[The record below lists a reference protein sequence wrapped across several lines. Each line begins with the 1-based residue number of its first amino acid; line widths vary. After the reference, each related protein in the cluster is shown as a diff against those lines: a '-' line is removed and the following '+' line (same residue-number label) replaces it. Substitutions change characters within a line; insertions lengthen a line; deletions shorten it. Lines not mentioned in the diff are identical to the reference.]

1 MVGVGPVRR
10 EIIKQSQNISV
21 KDMNHL
27 INIESLQSQD
37 VLNVNIFIVSLC
49 IDLDMELRFPCYM
62 LMS

>member
-10 EIIKQSQNISV
+10 EIIKQSLNMSV
-21 KDMNHL
+21 KDLNHL

-49 IDLDMELRFPCYM
+49 IDLDMELRFTCYM
-62 LMS
+62 LI

>member
-21 KDMNHL
+21 KYLNHL
-27 INIESLQSQD
+27 IESLQSQD
-37 VLNVNIFIVSLC
+37 VLNVYIFIVSLC
-49 IDLDMELRFPCYM
+49 IDLDMELRFTCYM

>member
-10 EIIKQSQNISV
+10 EIIKQSLNISV
-21 KDMNHL
+21 KDLNHL

-37 VLNVNIFIVSLC
+37 VLNDYIFIVSLC
-49 IDLDMELRFPCYM
+49 IDLDMELRFTCYM

>member
-10 EIIKQSQNISV
+10 EIIKQSLNMSV
-21 KDMNHL
+21 KDLNHL

-37 VLNVNIFIVSLC
+37 VLNDYIFIVSLC
-49 IDLDMELRFPCYM
+49 IDLDMELRFTCYM

>member
-10 EIIKQSQNISV
+10 EIVKQSLNISV
-21 KDMNHL
+21 KDLNHL

-37 VLNVNIFIVSLC
+37 VLNVYIFIVSLC
-49 IDLDMELRFPCYM
+49 IDLDMELRFTCYM